1 MGVST
6 MGFME
11 VIAALDDS
19 TYNALVGSLIG
30 GILTYFTQQ
39 LYVTKQTYK
48 NKRDMDIAFTKI
60 RQLEKGLENVTNK
73 SNSQDDH
80 R

>member
-1 MGVST
+1 MD
-6 MGFME
+6 FLE
-11 VIAALDDS
+11 LIAALDDS

-48 NKRDMDIAFTKI
+48 NKRDMDYAFRKI
-60 RQLEKGLENVTNK
+60 RELEKGLEYVANK
-73 SNSQDDH
+73 PDSSDDH